1 MVKLNILPA
10 ESKEQLE
17 HIRELFL
24 EYASSL
30 EFDLSFQD
38 FERELVD
45 LPCQYS
51 SPNGL
56 LLLAVVSEKVAGCVA
71 LRKITEHDC
80 EMKRLYVRPEY
91 RGQDIGKQLVF
102 AIIEEA
108 RKIGYSRMLLDT
120 VPSMKSAIKLYRSL
134 GFKSIEP
141 YRYNPIE
148 GAMYLALDL

>member
-1 MVKLNILPA
+1 MNLNILSA

-17 HIRELFL
+17 HIRKLFL

-30 EFDLSFQD
+30 VFDLSFQD
-38 FERELVD
+38 FERELAD
-45 LPCQYS
+45 LPGQYS
-51 SPNGL
+51 PPNGR
-56 LLLAVVSEKVAGCVA
+56 LLLAVVSEKLAGCVA